1 MGSSLFSPMAID
13 AIGEIFNI
21 SLGSSATA
29 VSNMLARRVDIT
41 TPTVSVVSAK
51 DFTLGDLQP
60 AIGVKI
66 DYVAGLSGSNIM
78 LLKRSDVRAIVDILM
93 GTTTADEDF
102 EINELNM
109 SAICEV
115 MNQMMGAASTAMSD
129 FLSRM
134 VNISTPKAF
143 EIHSL
148 DEFVEKYFPA
158 DGMLVVVRFKLSI
171 EDAVASEF
179 MSALSMDLV
188 RELLQGFGIGG
199 ADVGLPEG
207 EPAPAAETPAAP
219 QPAETPAEPAAA
231 SSDAGGGATLSQ
243 EEIERLIAGGVGGA
257 SDEPAQPAEPAAA
270 SSDAGGGAT
279 LSQEEIER
287 LMAGGIDGASNESAP
302 VSTQPEQPAAAAAA
316 PQQPAQMP
324 PMQMPQQ
331 QPAAPMQQP
340 AAQMQQPMQP
350 QAMAPNMMQPY
361 AGMPYPPYGY
371 PPMYYGMPP
380 QQQQAPQQKP
390 AEPKMIKTTKPDM
403 PTLDAQTTQLNEE
416 QESNLDLLMTVPV
429 DVAVEI
435 GRTRRR
441 VKDILNY
448 TKGSLVV
455 LDRLAGDRADLYVNG
470 KCIAKGDIVVVD
482 DSFGLRI
489 AEIIEPLALEDL

>member
-1 MGSSLFSPMAID
+1 MGSNVFSPMAID

-93 GTTTADEDF
+93 GSTTKDEDF

-134 VNISTPKAF
+134 VNISTPQAF
-143 EIHSL
+143 EISSL
-148 DEFVEKYFPA
+148 DEFVEKYFPSN
-158 DGMLVVVRFKLSI
+158 GMLVVVRFKFSI
-171 EDAVASEF
+171 EDAVESEF

-188 RELLQGFGIGG
+188 RELLKGFGIEGE
-199 ADVGLPEG
+199 DVGMGAEPE
-207 EPAPAAETPAAP
+207 P
-219 QPAETPAEPAAA
+219 EPAAQPAAAAEPELSSGSGA
-231 SSDAGGGATLSQ
+231 SLSQ
-243 EEIERLIAGGVGGA
+243 EEIEKLMAQNFAEEQVAQQNA
-257 SDEPAQPAEPAAA
+257 SPQPAVSAEQPAQPQVAA
-270 SSDAGGGAT
+270 T
-279 LSQEEIER
+279 
-287 LMAGGIDGASNESAP
+287 P
-302 VSTQPEQPAAAAAA
+302 A
-316 PQQPAQMP
+316 PQQPVAAVPAQQTP
-324 PMQMPQQ
+324 VQ
-331 QPAAPMQQP
+331 QPVAQAQQGV
-340 AAQMQQPMQP
+340 P
-350 QAMAPNMMQPY
+350 QAMPQMSPEMQQQY
-361 AGMPYPPYGY
+361 AAMPYPPYGMQMPY
-371 PPMYYGMPP
+371 PPMYYMPP
-380 QQQQAPQQKP
+380 QQQAAP
-390 AEPKMIKTTKPDM
+390 EPKTIKTTKPAM
-403 PTLDAQTTQLNEE
+403 PKFEEHATSLNEE
-416 QESNLDLLMTVPV
+416 QESNLDLLMSVPV

-482 DSFGLRI
+482 DNFGLRI

>member
-1 MGSSLFSPMAID
+1 MGSNVFSPMAID

-60 AIGVKI
+60 AIGVKS

-93 GTTTADEDF
+93 GSTTKDEDF

-129 FLSRM
+129 FLNRM
-134 VNISTPKAF
+134 VNISTPQAF
-143 EIHSL
+143 EIGSL
-148 DEFVEKYFPA
+148 DEFVEKYFPSN
-158 DGMLVVVRFKLSI
+158 GMLVVVRFKFSV
-171 EDAVASEF
+171 EDAVESEF

-188 RELLQGFGIGG
+188 RELLKGFGIEGE
-199 ADVGLPEG
+199 DVGMGAEP
-207 EPAPAAETPAAP
+207 EPAPAPAA
-219 QPAETPAEPAAA
+219 QPAAA
-231 SSDAGGGATLSQ
+231 AEPELSSGSGASLSQ
-243 EEIERLIAGGVGGA
+243 EEIEKLMAQNFAEEQAAQQNA
-257 SDEPAQPAEPAAA
+257 SPQPAVSAEQPAQPQVAA
-270 SSDAGGGAT
+270 T
-279 LSQEEIER
+279 
-287 LMAGGIDGASNESAP
+287 P
-302 VSTQPEQPAAAAAA
+302 A
-316 PQQPAQMP
+316 PQQPVAAAPAQQTP
-324 PMQMPQQ
+324 VQ
-331 QPAAPMQQP
+331 QPVAQAQQGV
-340 AAQMQQPMQP
+340 P
-350 QAMAPNMMQPY
+350 QAMPQMSPEMQQQY
-361 AGMPYPPYGY
+361 AAMPYPPYGMQMPY
-371 PPMYYGMPP
+371 PPMYYMPP
-380 QQQQAPQQKP
+380 QQQAAP
-390 AEPKMIKTTKPDM
+390 EPKTIKTTKPAM
-403 PTLDAQTTQLNEE
+403 PKFEEHATSLNEE
-416 QESNLDLLMTVPV
+416 QESNLDLLMSVPV

-482 DSFGLRI
+482 DNFGLRI

>member
-1 MGSSLFSPMAID
+1 MGSNVFSPMAID

-93 GTTTADEDF
+93 GSTTKDEDF

-129 FLSRM
+129 FLNRM
-134 VNISTPKAF
+134 VNISTPQAF
-143 EIHSL
+143 EIGSL
-148 DEFVEKYFPA
+148 EEFVEKYFPS
-158 DGMLVVVRFKLSI
+158 DGMLVVVRFKFSV
-171 EDAVASEF
+171 EDAVESEF
-179 MSALSMDLV
+179 MSALNMDLV
-188 RELLQGFGIGG
+188 RELLKGFGIEGE
-199 ADVGLPEG
+199 DVGMGAEPEP
-207 EPAPAAETPAAP
+207 EPAPAA
-219 QPAETPAEPAAA
+219 QPAAA
-231 SSDAGGGATLSQ
+231 AEPELSSGSGASLSQ
-243 EEIERLIAGGVGGA
+243 EEIEKLMAQNFAEEQVAQQNA
-257 SDEPAQPAEPAAA
+257 SPQPAVSAEQPAQPQVAA
-270 SSDAGGGAT
+270 T
-279 LSQEEIER
+279 
-287 LMAGGIDGASNESAP
+287 P
-302 VSTQPEQPAAAAAA
+302 A
-316 PQQPAQMP
+316 PQQPVAAVPAQQTP
-324 PMQMPQQ
+324 VQ
-331 QPAAPMQQP
+331 QPVAQAQQGV
-340 AAQMQQPMQP
+340 P
-350 QAMAPNMMQPY
+350 QAMPQMSPEMQQQY
-361 AGMPYPPYGY
+361 AAMPYPPYGMQMPY
-371 PPMYYGMPP
+371 PPMYYMPP
-380 QQQQAPQQKP
+380 QQQAAP
-390 AEPKMIKTTKPDM
+390 EPKTIKTTKPAM
-403 PTLDAQTTQLNEE
+403 PKFEEHATSLNEE
-416 QESNLDLLMTVPV
+416 QESNLDLLMSVPV

-482 DSFGLRI
+482 DNFGLRI

>member
-1 MGSSLFSPMAID
+1 MGSNVFSPMAID

-41 TPTVSVVSAK
+41 TPTVSVVSAQ

-93 GTTTADEDF
+93 GSTTKDEDF

-134 VNISTPKAF
+134 VNISTPQAF
-143 EIHSL
+143 EIGSL
-148 DEFVEKYFPA
+148 QEFVEKYFPSN
-158 DGMLVVVRFKLSI
+158 GMLVVVRFKFSI
-171 EDAVASEF
+171 EDAVESEF

-188 RELLQGFGIGG
+188 RELLQGFGIEG
-199 ADVGLPEG
+199 ADVGLDSEPQA
-207 EPAPAAETPAAP
+207 EPAP
-219 QPAETPAEPAAA
+219 PAAA
-231 SSDAGGGATLSQ
+231 AQPEPTPSDSGAPLSQ
-243 EEIERLIAGGVGGA
+243 EEIEKLLAQNLGG
-257 SDEPAQPAEPAAA
+257 DQTQ
-270 SSDAGGGAT
+270 DT
-279 LSQEEIER
+279 
-287 LMAGGIDGASNESAP
+287 AP
-302 VSTQPEQPAAAAAA
+302 QPAAPAEQPVQPQAAAAPTPAPAQTQAA
-316 PQQPAQMP
+316 PQQP
-324 PMQMPQQ
+324 
-331 QPAAPMQQP
+331 PMQQP
-340 AAQMQQPMQP
+340 MAQPQPMQP
-350 QAMAPNMMQPY
+350 MTPEMQQQY
-361 AGMPYPPYGY
+361 AAMPYPPYGMQMPY
-371 PPMYYGMPP
+371 PPMYYMPP
-380 QQQQAPQQKP
+380 QQPQAAPEPKTIKTSKP
-390 AEPKMIKTTKPDM
+390 AMPKFEEHATS
-403 PTLDAQTTQLNEE
+403 LNEE
-416 QESNLDLLMTVPV
+416 QEGNLDLLMSVPV
-429 DVAVEI
+429 DVSVEI

>member
-1 MGSSLFSPMAID
+1 MGSNVFSPMAID

-93 GTTTADEDF
+93 GSTTKDEDF

-129 FLSRM
+129 FLNRM
-134 VNISTPKAF
+134 VNISTPQAF
-143 EIHSL
+143 EIGSL
-148 DEFVEKYFPA
+148 EEFVEKYFPSN
-158 DGMLVVVRFKLSI
+158 GMLVVVRFKFSV
-171 EDAVASEF
+171 EDAVESEF

-188 RELLQGFGIGG
+188 RELLKGFGIEGE
-199 ADVGLPEG
+199 DVGMGAEPE
-207 EPAPAAETPAAP
+207 P
-219 QPAETPAEPAAA
+219 EPAAQPAVAAEPELSSGSGA
-231 SSDAGGGATLSQ
+231 SLSQ
-243 EEIERLIAGGVGGA
+243 EEIEKLMAQNFAEEQVAQQNA
-257 SDEPAQPAEPAAA
+257 SPQPAVSAEQPAQPQVAA
-270 SSDAGGGAT
+270 T
-279 LSQEEIER
+279 
-287 LMAGGIDGASNESAP
+287 P
-302 VSTQPEQPAAAAAA
+302 A
-316 PQQPAQMP
+316 PQQPVAAAPAQQTP
-324 PMQMPQQ
+324 VQ
-331 QPAAPMQQP
+331 QPVAQAQQGV
-340 AAQMQQPMQP
+340 P
-350 QAMAPNMMQPY
+350 QAMPQMSPEMQQQY
-361 AGMPYPPYGY
+361 AAMPYPPYGMQMPY
-371 PPMYYGMPP
+371 PPMYYMPP
-380 QQQQAPQQKP
+380 QQQATP
-390 AEPKMIKTTKPDM
+390 EPKTIKTTKPAM
-403 PTLDAQTTQLNEE
+403 PKFEEHATSLNEE
-416 QESNLDLLMTVPV
+416 QESNLDLLMSVPV

-482 DSFGLRI
+482 DNFGLRI

>member
-1 MGSSLFSPMAID
+1 MGSNVFSPMAID

-93 GTTTADEDF
+93 GSTTKDEDF
-102 EINELNM
+102 EINDLNM

-129 FLSRM
+129 FLNRM
-134 VNISTPKAF
+134 VNISTPQAF
-143 EIHSL
+143 EISSL
-148 DEFVEKYFPA
+148 EEFVEKYFPS
-158 DGMLVVVRFKLSI
+158 DGMLVVVRFKFSV
-171 EDAVASEF
+171 EDAVESEF
-179 MSALSMDLV
+179 MSALNMDLV
-188 RELLQGFGIGG
+188 RELLKGFGIEGE
-199 ADVGLPEG
+199 DVGMGAEP
-207 EPAPAAETPAAP
+207 EPAPAPAA
-219 QPAETPAEPAAA
+219 QPAAA
-231 SSDAGGGATLSQ
+231 AEPELSSGSGASLSQ
-243 EEIERLIAGGVGGA
+243 EEIEKLMAQNFAEEQAAQQNTSPQPAVSA
-257 SDEPAQPAEPAAA
+257 EQPAQPQVAA
-270 SSDAGGGAT
+270 T
-279 LSQEEIER
+279 
-287 LMAGGIDGASNESAP
+287 P
-302 VSTQPEQPAAAAAA
+302 A
-316 PQQPAQMP
+316 PQQPVAAVPAQQTP
-324 PMQMPQQ
+324 VQ
-331 QPAAPMQQP
+331 QPVAQAQQGV
-340 AAQMQQPMQP
+340 P
-350 QAMAPNMMQPY
+350 QAMPQMSPEMQQQY
-361 AGMPYPPYGY
+361 AAMPYPPYGMQMPY
-371 PPMYYGMPP
+371 PPMYYMPP
-380 QQQQAPQQKP
+380 QQQAAP
-390 AEPKMIKTTKPDM
+390 EPKTIKTTKPAM
-403 PTLDAQTTQLNEE
+403 PKFEEHATSLNEE
-416 QESNLDLLMTVPV
+416 QESNLDLLMSVPV

-482 DSFGLRI
+482 DNFGLRI

>member
-1 MGSSLFSPMAID
+1 MGSNVFSPMAID

-29 VSNMLARRVDIT
+29 VSNLLARRVDIT

-93 GTTTADEDF
+93 GSTTKDEDF
-102 EINELNM
+102 EINELSM

-129 FLSRM
+129 FLNRM
-134 VNISTPKAF
+134 VNISTPQAF
-143 EIHSL
+143 EIGSL
-148 DEFVEKYFPA
+148 EEFVEKYFPSN
-158 DGMLVVVRFKLSI
+158 GMLVVVRFKFSV
-171 EDAVASEF
+171 EDAVESEF

-188 RELLQGFGIGG
+188 RELLKGFGIEGE
-199 ADVGLPEG
+199 DVGMGAEP
-207 EPAPAAETPAAP
+207 EPAPAPAA
-219 QPAETPAEPAAA
+219 QPAAA
-231 SSDAGGGATLSQ
+231 AEPELSSGSGASLSQ
-243 EEIERLIAGGVGGA
+243 EEIEKLMAQNFAEEQAAQQNA
-257 SDEPAQPAEPAAA
+257 SPQPAVSAEQPAQPQVAA
-270 SSDAGGGAT
+270 T
-279 LSQEEIER
+279 
-287 LMAGGIDGASNESAP
+287 P
-302 VSTQPEQPAAAAAA
+302 A
-316 PQQPAQMP
+316 PQQPVAAAPAQQTP
-324 PMQMPQQ
+324 VQ
-331 QPAAPMQQP
+331 QPVAQAQQGV
-340 AAQMQQPMQP
+340 P
-350 QAMAPNMMQPY
+350 QAMPQMSPEMQQQY
-361 AGMPYPPYGY
+361 AAMPYPPYGMQMPY
-371 PPMYYGMPP
+371 PPMYYMPP
-380 QQQQAPQQKP
+380 QQQAAP
-390 AEPKMIKTTKPDM
+390 EPKTIKTTKPAM
-403 PTLDAQTTQLNEE
+403 PKFEEHATSLNEE
-416 QESNLDLLMTVPV
+416 QESNLDLLMSVPV

-482 DSFGLRI
+482 DNFGLRI

>member
-1 MGSSLFSPMAID
+1 MGSNVFSPMAID

-93 GTTTADEDF
+93 GSTTKDEDF

-129 FLSRM
+129 FLNRM
-134 VNISTPKAF
+134 VNISTPQAF
-143 EIHSL
+143 EIGSL
-148 DEFVEKYFPA
+148 DEFVEKYFPSN
-158 DGMLVVVRFKLSI
+158 GMLVVVRFKFSV
-171 EDAVASEF
+171 EDAVESEF

-188 RELLQGFGIGG
+188 RELLKGFGIEGE
-199 ADVGLPEG
+199 DVGMGAEP
-207 EPAPAAETPAAP
+207 EPAPAPAA
-219 QPAETPAEPAAA
+219 QPAAA
-231 SSDAGGGATLSQ
+231 AEPELSSGSGASLSQ
-243 EEIERLIAGGVGGA
+243 EEIEKLMAQNFAEEQAAQQNA
-257 SDEPAQPAEPAAA
+257 SPQPAVSAEQPAQPQVAA
-270 SSDAGGGAT
+270 T
-279 LSQEEIER
+279 
-287 LMAGGIDGASNESAP
+287 P
-302 VSTQPEQPAAAAAA
+302 A
-316 PQQPAQMP
+316 PQQPVAAVPAQQTP
-324 PMQMPQQ
+324 VQ
-331 QPAAPMQQP
+331 QPVAQAQQGV
-340 AAQMQQPMQP
+340 P
-350 QAMAPNMMQPY
+350 QAMPQMSPEMQQQY
-361 AGMPYPPYGY
+361 AAMPYPPYGMQMPY
-371 PPMYYGMPP
+371 PPMYYMPP
-380 QQQQAPQQKP
+380 QQQAAPV
-390 AEPKMIKTTKPDM
+390 PKTIKTTKPAM
-403 PTLDAQTTQLNEE
+403 PKFEEHATSLNEE
-416 QESNLDLLMTVPV
+416 QESNLDLLMSVPV

-482 DSFGLRI
+482 DNFGLRI

>member
-1 MGSSLFSPMAID
+1 MGSNVFSPMAID

-93 GTTTADEDF
+93 GSTTKDEDF

-129 FLSRM
+129 FLNRM
-134 VNISTPKAF
+134 VNISTPQAF
-143 EIHSL
+143 EIGSL
-148 DEFVEKYFPA
+148 EEFVEKYFPSN
-158 DGMLVVVRFKLSI
+158 GMLVVVRFKFSV
-171 EDAVASEF
+171 EDAVESEF

-188 RELLQGFGIGG
+188 RELLKGFGIEGE
-199 ADVGLPEG
+199 DVGMGAEP
-207 EPAPAAETPAAP
+207 EPAPAPAA
-219 QPAETPAEPAAA
+219 QPAAA
-231 SSDAGGGATLSQ
+231 AEPELSSGSGASLSQ
-243 EEIERLIAGGVGGA
+243 EEIEKLMAQNFAEEQAAQQNA
-257 SDEPAQPAEPAAA
+257 SPQPAVSAEQPAQPQVAA
-270 SSDAGGGAT
+270 T
-279 LSQEEIER
+279 
-287 LMAGGIDGASNESAP
+287 P
-302 VSTQPEQPAAAAAA
+302 A
-316 PQQPAQMP
+316 PQQPVAAVPAQQTP
-324 PMQMPQQ
+324 V
-331 QPAAPMQQP
+331 
-340 AAQMQQPMQP
+340 QQPMAQAQQGVP
-350 QAMAPNMMQPY
+350 QAMPQMSPEMQQQY
-361 AGMPYPPYGY
+361 AAMPYPPYGMQMPY
-371 PPMYYGMPP
+371 PPMYYMPP
-380 QQQQAPQQKP
+380 QQQAAP
-390 AEPKMIKTTKPDM
+390 EPKTIKTTKPAM
-403 PTLDAQTTQLNEE
+403 PKFEEHATSLNEE
-416 QESNLDLLMTVPV
+416 QESNLDLLMSVPV

-482 DSFGLRI
+482 DNFGLRI

>member
-1 MGSSLFSPMAID
+1 MGSNVFSPMAID

-66 DYVAGLSGSNIM
+66 DYVAGLSGSDIM

-93 GTTTADEDF
+93 GSTTKDEDF

-129 FLSRM
+129 FLNRM
-134 VNISTPKAF
+134 VNISTPQAF
-143 EIHSL
+143 EIGSL
-148 DEFVEKYFPA
+148 EEFVEKYFPSN
-158 DGMLVVVRFKLSI
+158 GMLVVVRFKFSV
-171 EDAVASEF
+171 EDAVESEF

-188 RELLQGFGIGG
+188 RELLKGFGIEGE
-199 ADVGLPEG
+199 DVGMGAEPE
-207 EPAPAAETPAAP
+207 P
-219 QPAETPAEPAAA
+219 EPAAQPAAAAEPELSSGSGA
-231 SSDAGGGATLSQ
+231 SLSQ
-243 EEIERLIAGGVGGA
+243 EEIEKLMAQNFAEEQAAQQNA
-257 SDEPAQPAEPAAA
+257 SPQPAVSAEQPAQP
-270 SSDAGGGAT
+270 
-279 LSQEEIER
+279 QV
-287 LMAGGIDGASNESAP
+287 AP
-302 VSTQPEQPAAAAAA
+302 TPA
-316 PQQPAQMP
+316 PQQPVAAAPAQQTP
-324 PMQMPQQ
+324 VQ
-331 QPAAPMQQP
+331 QPVAQAQQGV
-340 AAQMQQPMQP
+340 P
-350 QAMAPNMMQPY
+350 QAMPQMSPEMQQQY
-361 AGMPYPPYGY
+361 AAMPYPPYGMQMPY
-371 PPMYYGMPP
+371 PPMYYMPP
-380 QQQQAPQQKP
+380 QQQAAP
-390 AEPKMIKTTKPDM
+390 EPKTIKTTKPAM
-403 PTLDAQTTQLNEE
+403 PKFEEHATSLNEE
-416 QESNLDLLMTVPV
+416 QESNLDLLMSVPV

-482 DSFGLRI
+482 DNFGLRI

>member
-1 MGSSLFSPMAID
+1 MGSNVFSPMAID

-93 GTTTADEDF
+93 GSTTKDEDF

-129 FLSRM
+129 FLNRM
-134 VNISTPKAF
+134 VNISTPQAF
-143 EIHSL
+143 EIGSL
-148 DEFVEKYFPA
+148 DEFVEKYFPSN
-158 DGMLVVVRFKLSI
+158 GMLVVVRFKFSV
-171 EDAVASEF
+171 EDAVESEF

-188 RELLQGFGIGG
+188 RELLKGFGIEGE
-199 ADVGLPEG
+199 DVGMGAEP
-207 EPAPAAETPAAP
+207 EPAPAPAA
-219 QPAETPAEPAAA
+219 QPAAA
-231 SSDAGGGATLSQ
+231 AEPELSSGSGASLSQ
-243 EEIERLIAGGVGGA
+243 EEIEKLMAQNFAEEQAAQQNA
-257 SDEPAQPAEPAAA
+257 SPQPAVSAEQPAQPQVAA
-270 SSDAGGGAT
+270 T
-279 LSQEEIER
+279 
-287 LMAGGIDGASNESAP
+287 P
-302 VSTQPEQPAAAAAA
+302 A
-316 PQQPAQMP
+316 PQQPVAAAPAQQTP
-324 PMQMPQQ
+324 VQ
-331 QPAAPMQQP
+331 QPVAQAQQGV
-340 AAQMQQPMQP
+340 P
-350 QAMAPNMMQPY
+350 QAMPQMSPEMQQQY
-361 AGMPYPPYGY
+361 AAMPYPPYGMQMPY
-371 PPMYYGMPP
+371 PPMYYMPP
-380 QQQQAPQQKP
+380 QQQAAP
-390 AEPKMIKTTKPDM
+390 EPKTIKTTKPAM
-403 PTLDAQTTQLNEE
+403 PKFEEHATSLNEE
-416 QESNLDLLMTVPV
+416 QESNLDLLMSVPV

-455 LDRLAGDRADLYVNG
+455 LDRLSGSVRQW
-470 KCIAKGDIVVVD
+470 
-482 DSFGLRI
+482 
-489 AEIIEPLALEDL
+489 

>member
-1 MGSSLFSPMAID
+1 MGSSVFSPMAID

-41 TPTVSVVSAK
+41 TPTVSVVSAQ

-93 GTTTADEDF
+93 GTTTKDEDF
-102 EINELNM
+102 QINELNM

-129 FLSRM
+129 FLNRM
-134 VNISTPKAF
+134 VNISTPQAF
-143 EIHSL
+143 EIGSL
-148 DEFVEKYFPA
+148 HEFVDKYFPSN
-158 DGMLVVVRFKLSI
+158 GMLVVVRFKFSI
-171 EDAVASEF
+171 EDAVESEF

-188 RELLQGFGIGG
+188 RELLKGFGIEGE
-199 ADVGLPEG
+199 DVGMEIGQEPEVV
-207 EPAPAAETPAAP
+207 PATQPAVAAEPEESNENSGAP
-219 QPAETPAEPAAA
+219 
-231 SSDAGGGATLSQ
+231 LSQ
-243 EEIERLIAGGVGGA
+243 EEIEKLLAQNMGGDQAAESTPEPQPAAPAVV
-257 SDEPAQPAEPAAA
+257 EQPAQP
-270 SSDAGGGAT
+270 
-279 LSQEEIER
+279 Q
-287 LMAGGIDGASNESAP
+287 
-302 VSTQPEQPAAAAAA
+302 AA
-316 PQQPAQMP
+316 PQQTPSA
-324 PMQMPQQ
+324 MPQQ
-331 QPAAPMQQP
+331 PVAQAQPQQATVPQPMQQMSP
-340 AAQMQQPMQP
+340 EMQQQYA
-350 QAMAPNMMQPY
+350 AM
-361 AGMPYPPYGY
+361 GYPPYGMQMPY
-371 PPMYYGMPP
+371 PPMYYMPP
-380 QQQQAPQQKP
+380 QQQQAAPEPKTIKTSKP
-390 AEPKMIKTTKPDM
+390 AMPKFEERATS
-403 PTLDAQTTQLNEE
+403 LNEE
-416 QESNLDLLMTVPV
+416 QEGNLDLLMSVPV
-429 DVAVEI
+429 DVSVEI

>member
-1 MGSSLFSPMAID
+1 MGSNVFSPMAID

-29 VSNMLARRVDIT
+29 VSNLLARRVDIT

-93 GTTTADEDF
+93 GSTTKDEDF
-102 EINELNM
+102 EINELSM

-129 FLSRM
+129 FLNRM
-134 VNISTPKAF
+134 VNISTPQAF
-143 EIHSL
+143 EIGSL
-148 DEFVEKYFPA
+148 EEFVEKYFPS
-158 DGMLVVVRFKLSI
+158 DGMLVVVRFKFSV
-171 EDAVASEF
+171 EDAVESEF

-188 RELLQGFGIGG
+188 RELLKGFGIEGE
-199 ADVGLPEG
+199 DVGMGAEPE
-207 EPAPAAETPAAP
+207 P
-219 QPAETPAEPAAA
+219 EPAAA
-231 SSDAGGGATLSQ
+231 AEPELSSGSGASLSQ
-243 EEIERLIAGGVGGA
+243 EEIEKLMAQNFAEEQVAQQNA
-257 SDEPAQPAEPAAA
+257 SPQPAVSAEQPAQPQVAA
-270 SSDAGGGAT
+270 T
-279 LSQEEIER
+279 
-287 LMAGGIDGASNESAP
+287 P
-302 VSTQPEQPAAAAAA
+302 A
-316 PQQPAQMP
+316 PQQPVAAVPAQQTP
-324 PMQMPQQ
+324 VQ
-331 QPAAPMQQP
+331 QPVAQAQQGV
-340 AAQMQQPMQP
+340 P
-350 QAMAPNMMQPY
+350 QAMPQMSPEMQQQY
-361 AGMPYPPYGY
+361 AAMPYPPYGMQMPY
-371 PPMYYGMPP
+371 PPMYYMPP
-380 QQQQAPQQKP
+380 QQQTAP
-390 AEPKMIKTTKPDM
+390 EPKTIKTTKPAM
-403 PTLDAQTTQLNEE
+403 PKFEEHATSLNEE
-416 QESNLDLLMTVPV
+416 QESNLDLLMSVPV

-482 DSFGLRI
+482 DNFGLRI

>member
-1 MGSSLFSPMAID
+1 MGSSVFSPMAID

-41 TPTVSVVSAK
+41 TPTVSVVSAQ

-93 GTTTADEDF
+93 GTTTKDEDF
-102 EINELNM
+102 QINELNM

-129 FLSRM
+129 FLNRM
-134 VNISTPKAF
+134 VNISTPQAF
-143 EIHSL
+143 EIGSL
-148 DEFVEKYFPA
+148 HEFVDKYFPSN
-158 DGMLVVVRFKLSI
+158 GMLVVVRFKFSI
-171 EDAVASEF
+171 EDAVESEF

-188 RELLQGFGIGG
+188 RELLKGFGIEGE
-199 ADVGLPEG
+199 DVGMEIGQEPEVV
-207 EPAPAAETPAAP
+207 PATQPAVAAEPEESNENSGAP
-219 QPAETPAEPAAA
+219 
-231 SSDAGGGATLSQ
+231 LSQ
-243 EEIERLIAGGVGGA
+243 EEIEKLLAQNMGGDQAAESTPEPQPAAPAVV
-257 SDEPAQPAEPAAA
+257 EQPAQP
-270 SSDAGGGAT
+270 
-279 LSQEEIER
+279 Q
-287 LMAGGIDGASNESAP
+287 
-302 VSTQPEQPAAAAAA
+302 AA
-316 PQQPAQMP
+316 PQQTPSA
-324 PMQMPQQ
+324 MPQQ
-331 QPAAPMQQP
+331 PVAQAQPQQAAVPQPMQQMSP
-340 AAQMQQPMQP
+340 EMQQQYA
-350 QAMAPNMMQPY
+350 AM
-361 AGMPYPPYGY
+361 GYPPYGMQMPY
-371 PPMYYGMPP
+371 PPMYYMPP
-380 QQQQAPQQKP
+380 QQHQAAPEPKTIKTSKP
-390 AEPKMIKTTKPDM
+390 AMPKFEERATS
-403 PTLDAQTTQLNEE
+403 LNEE
-416 QESNLDLLMTVPV
+416 QEGNLDLLMSVPV
-429 DVAVEI
+429 DVSVEI

>member
-1 MGSSLFSPMAID
+1 MGSNVFSPMAID

-41 TPTVSVVSAK
+41 TPRVSVVSAQ

-93 GTTTADEDF
+93 GSTTKDEDF
-102 EINELNM
+102 QINELNM

-129 FLSRM
+129 FLNRM
-134 VNISTPKAF
+134 VNISTPQAF
-143 EIHSL
+143 EIGSL
-148 DEFVEKYFPA
+148 HEFVDKYFPSN
-158 DGMLVVVRFKLSI
+158 GMLVVVRFKFSI
-171 EDAVASEF
+171 EDAVESEF

-188 RELLQGFGIGG
+188 RELLKGFGIEGEDVGMG
-199 ADVGLPEG
+199 ADLES
-207 EPAPAAETPAAP
+207 EPAPAV
-219 QPAETPAEPAAA
+219 QPAVAAEPEEPRD
-231 SSDAGGGATLSQ
+231 SGAPLSQ
-243 EEIERLIAGGVGGA
+243 EEIEKLLAQNMGGDQAAEPEPQPAAPAVV
-257 SDEPAQPAEPAAA
+257 EQPAQPQVAAA
-270 SSDAGGGAT
+270 PA
-279 LSQEEIER
+279 
-287 LMAGGIDGASNESAP
+287 
-302 VSTQPEQPAAAAAA
+302 QPQAA
-316 PQQPAQMP
+316 PQQTPPA
-324 PMQMPQQ
+324 MPQQ
-331 QPAAPMQQP
+331 QPVAQTQPQQAAVPQPMQQMP
-340 AAQMQQPMQP
+340 PEMQQQYA
-350 QAMAPNMMQPY
+350 AM
-361 AGMPYPPYGY
+361 GYPPYGMQMPY
-371 PPMYYGMPP
+371 PPMYYMPP
-380 QQQQAPQQKP
+380 QQQAAPEPKTIKTSKP
-390 AEPKMIKTTKPDM
+390 AMPKFEERATS
-403 PTLDAQTTQLNEE
+403 LNEE
-416 QESNLDLLMTVPV
+416 QEGNLDLLMSVPV
-429 DVAVEI
+429 DVSVEI

>member
-1 MGSSLFSPMAID
+1 MGSNVFSPMAID

-93 GTTTADEDF
+93 GSTTKDEDF

-129 FLSRM
+129 FLNRM
-134 VNISTPKAF
+134 VNISTPQAF
-143 EIHSL
+143 EISSL
-148 DEFVEKYFPA
+148 DEFVEKYFPSN
-158 DGMLVVVRFKLSI
+158 GMLVVIRFKFSI
-171 EDAVASEF
+171 EDAVESEF

-188 RELLQGFGIGG
+188 RELLKGFGIEGE
-199 ADVGLPEG
+199 DVGMGAEPE
-207 EPAPAAETPAAP
+207 P
-219 QPAETPAEPAAA
+219 EPAAQPAAAAEPELSSGSGA
-231 SSDAGGGATLSQ
+231 SLSQ
-243 EEIERLIAGGVGGA
+243 EEIEKLMAQNFAEEQSAQQNA
-257 SDEPAQPAEPAAA
+257 SPQPAVSAEQPAQPQVAA
-270 SSDAGGGAT
+270 T
-279 LSQEEIER
+279 
-287 LMAGGIDGASNESAP
+287 P
-302 VSTQPEQPAAAAAA
+302 A
-316 PQQPAQMP
+316 PQQPVAAAPAQQTP
-324 PMQMPQQ
+324 VQ
-331 QPAAPMQQP
+331 QPVAQAQQGV
-340 AAQMQQPMQP
+340 P
-350 QAMAPNMMQPY
+350 QAMPQMSPEMQQQY
-361 AGMPYPPYGY
+361 AAMPYPPYGMQMPY
-371 PPMYYGMPP
+371 PPMYYMPP
-380 QQQQAPQQKP
+380 QQQAAP
-390 AEPKMIKTTKPDM
+390 EPKTIKTTKPAM
-403 PTLDAQTTQLNEE
+403 PKFEEHATSLNEE
-416 QESNLDLLMTVPV
+416 QESNLDLLMSVPV

-455 LDRLAGDRADLYVNG
+455 LDRLARDL
-470 KCIAKGDIVVVD
+470 
-482 DSFGLRI
+482 R
-489 AEIIEPLALEDL
+489 P

>member
-1 MGSSLFSPMAID
+1 MGSNVFSPMAID

-93 GTTTADEDF
+93 GSTTKDEDF

-129 FLSRM
+129 FLNRM
-134 VNISTPKAF
+134 VNISTPQAF
-143 EIHSL
+143 EIGSL
-148 DEFVEKYFPA
+148 EEFVEKYFPSN
-158 DGMLVVVRFKLSI
+158 GMLVVVRFKFSV
-171 EDAVASEF
+171 EDAVESEF

-188 RELLQGFGIGG
+188 RELLKGFGIEGE
-199 ADVGLPEG
+199 DVGMGAEP
-207 EPAPAAETPAAP
+207 EPAPAPAA
-219 QPAETPAEPAAA
+219 QPAAA
-231 SSDAGGGATLSQ
+231 AEPELSSGSGASLSQ
-243 EEIERLIAGGVGGA
+243 EEIEKLMAQNFAEEQAAQQNAPPQPAVSA
-257 SDEPAQPAEPAAA
+257 EQPAQPQVAA
-270 SSDAGGGAT
+270 T
-279 LSQEEIER
+279 
-287 LMAGGIDGASNESAP
+287 P
-302 VSTQPEQPAAAAAA
+302 A
-316 PQQPAQMP
+316 PQQPVAAAPAQQTP
-324 PMQMPQQ
+324 VQ
-331 QPAAPMQQP
+331 QPVAQAQQGV
-340 AAQMQQPMQP
+340 P
-350 QAMAPNMMQPY
+350 QAMPQMSPEMQQQY
-361 AGMPYPPYGY
+361 AAMPYPPYGMQMPY
-371 PPMYYGMPP
+371 PPMYYMPP
-380 QQQQAPQQKP
+380 QQQAAP
-390 AEPKMIKTTKPDM
+390 EPKTIKTTKPAM
-403 PTLDAQTTQLNEE
+403 PKFEEHATSLNEE
-416 QESNLDLLMTVPV
+416 QESNLDLLMSVPV

-482 DSFGLRI
+482 DNFGLRI

>member
-1 MGSSLFSPMAID
+1 MGSNVFSPMAID

-93 GTTTADEDF
+93 GSTTKDEDF

-129 FLSRM
+129 FLNRM
-134 VNISTPKAF
+134 VNISTPQAF
-143 EIHSL
+143 EIGSL
-148 DEFVEKYFPA
+148 EEFVEKYFPSN
-158 DGMLVVVRFKLSI
+158 GMLVVVRFKFSI
-171 EDAVASEF
+171 EDAVESEF

-188 RELLQGFGIGG
+188 RELLKGFGIEGE
-199 ADVGLPEG
+199 DVGMGAEP
-207 EPAPAAETPAAP
+207 EPAPAPAA
-219 QPAETPAEPAAA
+219 QPAAA
-231 SSDAGGGATLSQ
+231 AEPELSSGSGASLSQ
-243 EEIERLIAGGVGGA
+243 EEIEKLMAQNFAEEQVAQQNA
-257 SDEPAQPAEPAAA
+257 SPQPAVSAEQPAQPQVAA
-270 SSDAGGGAT
+270 T
-279 LSQEEIER
+279 
-287 LMAGGIDGASNESAP
+287 P
-302 VSTQPEQPAAAAAA
+302 A
-316 PQQPAQMP
+316 PQQPVAAVPAQQTP
-324 PMQMPQQ
+324 VQ
-331 QPAAPMQQP
+331 QPVAQAQQGV
-340 AAQMQQPMQP
+340 P
-350 QAMAPNMMQPY
+350 QAMPQMSPEMQQQY
-361 AGMPYPPYGY
+361 AAMPYPPYGMQMPY
-371 PPMYYGMPP
+371 PPMYYMPP
-380 QQQQAPQQKP
+380 QQQAAP
-390 AEPKMIKTTKPDM
+390 EPKTIKTTKPAM
-403 PTLDAQTTQLNEE
+403 PKFEEHATSLNEE
-416 QESNLDLLMTVPV
+416 QESNLDLLMSVPV

-482 DSFGLRI
+482 DNFGLRI

>member
-1 MGSSLFSPMAID
+1 MGSNVFSPMAID

-93 GTTTADEDF
+93 GSTTKDEDF

-129 FLSRM
+129 FLNRM
-134 VNISTPKAF
+134 VNISTPQAF
-143 EIHSL
+143 EIGSL
-148 DEFVEKYFPA
+148 EEFVEKYFPSN
-158 DGMLVVVRFKLSI
+158 GMLVVVRFKFSV
-171 EDAVASEF
+171 EDAVESEF
-179 MSALSMDLV
+179 MSALNMDLV
-188 RELLQGFGIGG
+188 RELLKGFGIEGE
-199 ADVGLPEG
+199 DVGMGAEPE
-207 EPAPAAETPAAP
+207 P
-219 QPAETPAEPAAA
+219 EPAAQPAAAAEPELSSGSGA
-231 SSDAGGGATLSQ
+231 SLSQ
-243 EEIERLIAGGVGGA
+243 EEIEKLMAQNFAEEQAAQQNA
-257 SDEPAQPAEPAAA
+257 SPQPAVSAEQPAQPQVAA
-270 SSDAGGGAT
+270 T
-279 LSQEEIER
+279 
-287 LMAGGIDGASNESAP
+287 P
-302 VSTQPEQPAAAAAA
+302 A
-316 PQQPAQMP
+316 PQQPVAAAPAQQTP
-324 PMQMPQQ
+324 VQ
-331 QPAAPMQQP
+331 QPVAQAQQGV
-340 AAQMQQPMQP
+340 P
-350 QAMAPNMMQPY
+350 QAMPQMSPEMQQQY
-361 AGMPYPPYGY
+361 AAMPYPPYGMQMPY
-371 PPMYYGMPP
+371 PPMYYMPP
-380 QQQQAPQQKP
+380 QQQAAP
-390 AEPKMIKTTKPDM
+390 EPKTIKTTKPAM
-403 PTLDAQTTQLNEE
+403 PKFEEHATSLNGE
-416 QESNLDLLMTVPV
+416 QESNLDLLMSVPV

-482 DSFGLRI
+482 DNFGLRI

>member
-1 MGSSLFSPMAID
+1 MGSNVFSPMAID

-93 GTTTADEDF
+93 GSTTKDEDF

-129 FLSRM
+129 FLNRM
-134 VNISTPKAF
+134 VNISTPQAF
-143 EIHSL
+143 EIGSL
-148 DEFVEKYFPA
+148 EEFVEKYFPSN
-158 DGMLVVVRFKLSI
+158 GMLVVVRFKFSV
-171 EDAVASEF
+171 EDAVESEF

-188 RELLQGFGIGG
+188 RELLKGFGIEGE
-199 ADVGLPEG
+199 DVGMGAEP
-207 EPAPAAETPAAP
+207 EPAPAPAT
-219 QPAETPAEPAAA
+219 QPAAA
-231 SSDAGGGATLSQ
+231 AEPELSSGSGASLSQ
-243 EEIERLIAGGVGGA
+243 EEIEKLMAQNFAEEQAAQQNA
-257 SDEPAQPAEPAAA
+257 SPQPAVSAEQPAQPQVAA
-270 SSDAGGGAT
+270 T
-279 LSQEEIER
+279 
-287 LMAGGIDGASNESAP
+287 P
-302 VSTQPEQPAAAAAA
+302 A
-316 PQQPAQMP
+316 PQQPVAAVPAQQTP
-324 PMQMPQQ
+324 VQ
-331 QPAAPMQQP
+331 QPVAQAQQGV
-340 AAQMQQPMQP
+340 P
-350 QAMAPNMMQPY
+350 QAMPQMSPEMQQQY
-361 AGMPYPPYGY
+361 AAMPYPPYGMQMPY
-371 PPMYYGMPP
+371 PPMYYMPP
-380 QQQQAPQQKP
+380 QQQAAP
-390 AEPKMIKTTKPDM
+390 EPKTIKTTKPAM
-403 PTLDAQTTQLNEE
+403 PKFEEHATSLNEE
-416 QESNLDLLMTVPV
+416 QESNLDLLMSVPV

-482 DSFGLRI
+482 DNFGLRI

>member
-1 MGSSLFSPMAID
+1 MGSSVFSPMAID

-41 TPTVSVVSAK
+41 TPTVSVVSAQ

-93 GTTTADEDF
+93 GTTTKDEDF
-102 EINELNM
+102 QINELNM

-129 FLSRM
+129 FLNRM
-134 VNISTPKAF
+134 VNISTPQAF
-143 EIHSL
+143 EIGSL
-148 DEFVEKYFPA
+148 HEFVDKYFPSN
-158 DGMLVVVRFKLSI
+158 GMLVVVRFKFSI
-171 EDAVASEF
+171 EDAVESEF

-188 RELLQGFGIGG
+188 RELLKGFGIEGE
-199 ADVGLPEG
+199 DVGMEIGQEPEVV
-207 EPAPAAETPAAP
+207 PATQPAVAAEPEESNENSGAP
-219 QPAETPAEPAAA
+219 
-231 SSDAGGGATLSQ
+231 LSQ
-243 EEIERLIAGGVGGA
+243 EEIEKLLAQNMGGDQAAESTPEPQPAAPAVV
-257 SDEPAQPAEPAAA
+257 EQPAQP
-270 SSDAGGGAT
+270 
-279 LSQEEIER
+279 Q
-287 LMAGGIDGASNESAP
+287 
-302 VSTQPEQPAAAAAA
+302 AA
-316 PQQPAQMP
+316 PQQTPSA
-324 PMQMPQQ
+324 MPQQ
-331 QPAAPMQQP
+331 PVAQAQPQQAAVPQPMQQMSP
-340 AAQMQQPMQP
+340 EMQQQYA
-350 QAMAPNMMQPY
+350 AM
-361 AGMPYPPYGY
+361 GYPPYGMQMPY
-371 PPMYYGMPP
+371 PPMYYMPP
-380 QQQQAPQQKP
+380 QQQQAAPEPKTIKTSKP
-390 AEPKMIKTTKPDM
+390 AMSKFEERATS
-403 PTLDAQTTQLNEE
+403 LNEE
-416 QESNLDLLMTVPV
+416 QECNLDLLMSVPV
-429 DVAVEI
+429 DVSVEI

>member
-41 TPTVSVVSAK
+41 TPTVNVVSAK
-51 DFTLGDLQP
+51 EFTLGDLQP

-93 GTTTADEDF
+93 GTTTKDEDF

-134 VNISTPKAF
+134 VNISTPQAF
-143 EIHSL
+143 EIGSL
-148 DEFVEKYFPA
+148 DEFVEQYFPA
-158 DGMLVVVRFKLSI
+158 DGLLVVVRFKLNI
-171 EDAVASEF
+171 EDAVESEF
-179 MSALSMDLV
+179 MSTLSTDLV
-188 RELLQGFGIGG
+188 RELLKGFGISG
-199 ADVGLPEG
+199 ADVGLPADAS
-207 EPAPAAETPAAP
+207 APAAVAADAPAAQPEAAAPAEERDSGAVLSQAEIEKLLQNAGAPEQLAAQPEAAIHLQPEAAAQPQPAQQAAAEPQMQHAAAQPAQAPGGTQPGPAAP
-219 QPAETPAEPAAA
+219 
-231 SSDAGGGATLSQ
+231 
-243 EEIERLIAGGVGGA
+243 
-257 SDEPAQPAEPAAA
+257 
-270 SSDAGGGAT
+270 
-279 LSQEEIER
+279 
-287 LMAGGIDGASNESAP
+287 GI
-302 VSTQPEQPAAAAAA
+302 Q
-316 PQQPAQMP
+316 
-324 PMQMPQQ
+324 
-331 QPAAPMQQP
+331 
-340 AAQMQQPMQP
+340 
-350 QAMAPNMMQPY
+350 
-361 AGMPYPPYGY
+361 GMPYPPYGY
-371 PPMYYGMPP
+371 PPMYYMPP
-380 QQQQAPQQKP
+380 QQMQQSPQ
-390 AEPKMIKTTKPDM
+390 EPKVIQTSNPHM
-403 PTLDAQTTQLNEE
+403 PKLEENALALSQE
-416 QESNLDLLMTVPV
+416 QEGNLELLMSVPMNV
-429 DVAVEI
+429 SVEI

-470 KCIAKGDIVVVD
+470 KCIARGDIVVVD
-482 DSFGLRI
+482 DNFGLRI
-489 AEIIEPLALEDL
+489 AEIVEPLDLENL

>member
-1 MGSSLFSPMAID
+1 MGSNVFSPMAID

-93 GTTTADEDF
+93 GSTTKDEDF

-129 FLSRM
+129 FLNRM
-134 VNISTPKAF
+134 VNISTPQAI
-143 EIHSL
+143 EISSL
-148 DEFVEKYFPA
+148 DEFVEKYFPSN
-158 DGMLVVVRFKLSI
+158 GMLVVIRFKFSI
-171 EDAVASEF
+171 EDAVESEF

-188 RELLQGFGIGG
+188 RELLKGFGIEGE
-199 ADVGLPEG
+199 DVGLGAEPE
-207 EPAPAAETPAAP
+207 P
-219 QPAETPAEPAAA
+219 EPAAQPAAAAEPELSSGSGA
-231 SSDAGGGATLSQ
+231 SLSQ
-243 EEIERLIAGGVGGA
+243 EEIEKLMAQNFAEEQVAQQNA
-257 SDEPAQPAEPAAA
+257 SPQPAVSAEQPAQPQVAETP
-270 SSDAGGGAT
+270 
-279 LSQEEIER
+279 
-287 LMAGGIDGASNESAP
+287 
-302 VSTQPEQPAAAAAA
+302 A
-316 PQQPAQMP
+316 PQQPVAAAPAQQTP
-324 PMQMPQQ
+324 VQ
-331 QPAAPMQQP
+331 QPVAQAQQGV
-340 AAQMQQPMQP
+340 P
-350 QAMAPNMMQPY
+350 QAMPQMSPEMQQQY
-361 AGMPYPPYGY
+361 AAMPYPPYGMQMPY
-371 PPMYYGMPP
+371 PPMYYMPP
-380 QQQQAPQQKP
+380 QQQAAP
-390 AEPKMIKTTKPDM
+390 EPKTIKTTKPAM
-403 PTLDAQTTQLNEE
+403 PKFEEHATSLNEE
-416 QESNLDLLMTVPV
+416 QESNLDLLMSVPV

-482 DSFGLRI
+482 DNFGLRI

>member
-1 MGSSLFSPMAID
+1 MGSNVFSPMAID

-93 GTTTADEDF
+93 GSTTKDEDF

-129 FLSRM
+129 FLNRM
-134 VNISTPKAF
+134 VNISTPQAF
-143 EIHSL
+143 EIGSL
-148 DEFVEKYFPA
+148 EEFVEKYFPSN
-158 DGMLVVVRFKLSI
+158 GMLVVVRFKFSV
-171 EDAVASEF
+171 EDAVESEF

-188 RELLQGFGIGG
+188 RELLKGFGIEGE
-199 ADVGLPEG
+199 DVGMGAEPE
-207 EPAPAAETPAAP
+207 P
-219 QPAETPAEPAAA
+219 EPAAQPAAAAEPESSGGSGA
-231 SSDAGGGATLSQ
+231 SLSQ
-243 EEIERLIAGGVGGA
+243 EEIEKLMAQNFAEEQAAQQNA
-257 SDEPAQPAEPAAA
+257 SPQPAVSAEQPAQPQVAA
-270 SSDAGGGAT
+270 T
-279 LSQEEIER
+279 
-287 LMAGGIDGASNESAP
+287 P
-302 VSTQPEQPAAAAAA
+302 A
-316 PQQPAQMP
+316 PQQPVAAAPAQ
-324 PMQMPQQ
+324 QTTVQ
-331 QPAAPMQQP
+331 QPVAQAQQGV
-340 AAQMQQPMQP
+340 P
-350 QAMAPNMMQPY
+350 QAMPQMSPEMQQQY
-361 AGMPYPPYGY
+361 AAMPYPPYGMQMPY
-371 PPMYYGMPP
+371 PPMYYMPP
-380 QQQQAPQQKP
+380 QQQAAP
-390 AEPKMIKTTKPDM
+390 EPKTIKTTKPAM
-403 PTLDAQTTQLNEE
+403 PKFEEHATSLNEE
-416 QESNLDLLMTVPV
+416 QEGNLDLLMSVPV

-482 DSFGLRI
+482 DNFGLRI

>member
-1 MGSSLFSPMAID
+1 MGSNVFSPMAID

-29 VSNMLARRVDIT
+29 VSSMLARRVDIT
-41 TPTVSVVSAK
+41 TPTVSVVSAQ

-93 GTTTADEDF
+93 GSTTKDEDF
-102 EINELNM
+102 QINELNM

-129 FLSRM
+129 FLNRM
-134 VNISTPKAF
+134 VNISTPQAF
-143 EIHSL
+143 EIGSL
-148 DEFVEKYFPA
+148 QEFVEKYFPS
-158 DGMLVVVRFKLSI
+158 DGMLVVVRFKFSI
-171 EDAVASEF
+171 EDAVESEF
-179 MSALSMDLV
+179 MSALSTDLV
-188 RELLQGFGIGG
+188 RELLKGFGIEGE
-199 ADVGLPEG
+199 DVGMGEAESEP
-207 EPAPAAETPAAP
+207 EPAAQPAVAAEPEAPSDSGAPLSQEAIEKLLAQNLGGGQTESQDAAP
-219 QPAETPAEPAAA
+219 QPAAA
-231 SSDAGGGATLSQ
+231 TEQ
-243 EEIERLIAGGVGGA
+243 
-257 SDEPAQPAEPAAA
+257 PAQP
-270 SSDAGGGAT
+270 
-279 LSQEEIER
+279 Q
-287 LMAGGIDGASNESAP
+287 P
-302 VSTQPEQPAAAAAA
+302 VAQAQ
-316 PQQPAQMP
+316 PQQSV
-324 PMQMPQQ
+324 
-331 QPAAPMQQP
+331 
-340 AAQMQQPMQP
+340 P
-350 QAMAPNMMQPY
+350 QAMPQMTPEMQQQY
-361 AGMPYPPYGY
+361 ASMPYPPYGMQMPY
-371 PPMYYGMPP
+371 PPMYYMPP
-380 QQQQAPQQKP
+380 QQQQAAP
-390 AEPKMIKTTKPDM
+390 EPKTIKTTKPAM
-403 PTLDAQTTQLNEE
+403 PKFEEHVTSLNEE
-416 QESNLDLLMTVPV
+416 QEGNLDLLMSVPV
-429 DVAVEI
+429 DVSVEI

>member
-1 MGSSLFSPMAID
+1 MGSNVFSPIAID

-41 TPTVSVVSAK
+41 TPTVSVVSAQ

-66 DYVAGLSGSNIM
+66 DYVAGLNGSNIM

-93 GTTTADEDF
+93 GSETKDEDF
-102 EINELNM
+102 QINELNM

-129 FLSRM
+129 FLNRM
-134 VNISTPKAF
+134 VNISTPQAF
-143 EIHSL
+143 EIGSL
-148 DEFVEKYFPA
+148 HEFVEKYFPSN
-158 DGMLVVVRFKLSI
+158 GMLVVVRFKFSI
-171 EDAVASEF
+171 EDAVESEF

-188 RELLQGFGIGG
+188 RELLKGFGIEGE
-199 ADVGLPEG
+199 DVGMADGQEP
-207 EPAPAAETPAAP
+207 EPAPAV
-219 QPAETPAEPAAA
+219 QPAVAAEPEEPHD
-231 SSDAGGGATLSQ
+231 SGAPLSQ
-243 EEIERLIAGGVGGA
+243 EEIEKLLAQNLGGDQAAAPEPEPQPVA
-257 SDEPAQPAEPAAA
+257 PAVEQPVVQPQVTATPAQP
-270 SSDAGGGAT
+270 
-279 LSQEEIER
+279 Q
-287 LMAGGIDGASNESAP
+287 
-302 VSTQPEQPAAAAAA
+302 AA
-316 PQQPAQMP
+316 PQQMP
-324 PMQMPQQ
+324 SAMP
-331 QPAAPMQQP
+331 QQP
-340 AAQMQQPMQP
+340 AAQVQPQQAAVPQPMQQQMTP
-350 QAMAPNMMQPY
+350 EMQQQYAAMA
-361 AGMPYPPYGY
+361 YPPYGMQMPY
-371 PPMYYGMPP
+371 PPMYYMP
-380 QQQQAPQQKP
+380 QQQAAPEPKTIKTSKP
-390 AEPKMIKTTKPDM
+390 AMPKFEERATS
-403 PTLDAQTTQLNEE
+403 LNEE
-416 QESNLDLLMTVPV
+416 QEGNLDLLMSVPV

>member
-1 MGSSLFSPMAID
+1 MGSNVFSPMAID

-93 GTTTADEDF
+93 GSTTKDEDF

-129 FLSRM
+129 FLNRM
-134 VNISTPKAF
+134 VNISTPQAF
-143 EIHSL
+143 EIGSL
-148 DEFVEKYFPA
+148 EEFVEKYFPSN
-158 DGMLVVVRFKLSI
+158 GMLVVVRFKFSV
-171 EDAVASEF
+171 EDAVESEF

-188 RELLQGFGIGG
+188 RELLKGFGIEGE
-199 ADVGLPEG
+199 DVGMGAEPE
-207 EPAPAAETPAAP
+207 P
-219 QPAETPAEPAAA
+219 EPAAQPAAAAEPELSSGSGA
-231 SSDAGGGATLSQ
+231 SLSQ
-243 EEIERLIAGGVGGA
+243 EEIEKLMAQNFAEEQAAQQSA
-257 SDEPAQPAEPAAA
+257 SPQPAVSAEQPAQPQVAA
-270 SSDAGGGAT
+270 T
-279 LSQEEIER
+279 
-287 LMAGGIDGASNESAP
+287 P
-302 VSTQPEQPAAAAAA
+302 A
-316 PQQPAQMP
+316 PQQPVAAVPAQQTP
-324 PMQMPQQ
+324 VQ
-331 QPAAPMQQP
+331 QPVAQAQQGV
-340 AAQMQQPMQP
+340 P
-350 QAMAPNMMQPY
+350 QAMPQMSPEMQQQY
-361 AGMPYPPYGY
+361 AAMPYPPYGMQMPY
-371 PPMYYGMPP
+371 PPMYYMPP
-380 QQQQAPQQKP
+380 QQQAAP
-390 AEPKMIKTTKPDM
+390 EPKTIKTTKPAM
-403 PTLDAQTTQLNEE
+403 PKFEEHATSLNEE
-416 QESNLDLLMTVPV
+416 QESNLDLLMSVPV

-482 DSFGLRI
+482 DNFGLRI

>member
-1 MGSSLFSPMAID
+1 MGSNVFSPMAID

-93 GTTTADEDF
+93 GSTTKDEDF

-129 FLSRM
+129 FLNRM
-134 VNISTPKAF
+134 VNISTPQAF
-143 EIHSL
+143 EIGSL
-148 DEFVEKYFPA
+148 DEFVEKYFPSN
-158 DGMLVVVRFKLSI
+158 GMLVVVRFKFSV
-171 EDAVASEF
+171 EDAVESEF

-188 RELLQGFGIGG
+188 RELLKGFGIEGE
-199 ADVGLPEG
+199 DVGMGAEP
-207 EPAPAAETPAAP
+207 EPAPAPAA
-219 QPAETPAEPAAA
+219 QPAAA
-231 SSDAGGGATLSQ
+231 AEPELSSGSGASLSQ
-243 EEIERLIAGGVGGA
+243 EEIEKLMAQNFAEEQAAQQNA
-257 SDEPAQPAEPAAA
+257 SPQPAVSAEQPAQPQVAA
-270 SSDAGGGAT
+270 T
-279 LSQEEIER
+279 
-287 LMAGGIDGASNESAP
+287 P
-302 VSTQPEQPAAAAAA
+302 A
-316 PQQPAQMP
+316 PQQPVAAAPAQQTP
-324 PMQMPQQ
+324 VQ
-331 QPAAPMQQP
+331 QPVAQAQQGV
-340 AAQMQQPMQP
+340 P
-350 QAMAPNMMQPY
+350 QAMPQMSPEMQQQY
-361 AGMPYPPYGY
+361 AAMPYPPYGMQMPY
-371 PPMYYGMPP
+371 PPMYYMPP
-380 QQQQAPQQKP
+380 QQQAAP
-390 AEPKMIKTTKPDM
+390 EPKTIKTTKPAM
-403 PTLDAQTTQLNEE
+403 PKFEEHATSLNEE
-416 QESNLDLLMTVPV
+416 QESNLDLLMSVPV

-441 VKDILNY
+441 VKEILNY

-482 DSFGLRI
+482 DNFGLRI

>member
-1 MGSSLFSPMAID
+1 MGSSVFSPMAID

-41 TPTVSVVSAK
+41 TPTVSVVSAQ

-93 GTTTADEDF
+93 GTTTKDEDF
-102 EINELNM
+102 QINELNM

-129 FLSRM
+129 FLNRM
-134 VNISTPKAF
+134 VNISTPQAF
-143 EIHSL
+143 EIGSL
-148 DEFVEKYFPA
+148 HEFVDKYFPSN
-158 DGMLVVVRFKLSI
+158 GMLVVVRFKFSI
-171 EDAVASEF
+171 EDAVESEF

-188 RELLQGFGIGG
+188 RELLKGFGIEGE
-199 ADVGLPEG
+199 DVGMEIGQEPEVV
-207 EPAPAAETPAAP
+207 PATQPAVAAEPEEPRDSGAPLSQVEIEKLLAQNMGGDQAAEPEPQPAAP
-219 QPAETPAEPAAA
+219 AVVEQ
-231 SSDAGGGATLSQ
+231 
-243 EEIERLIAGGVGGA
+243 
-257 SDEPAQPAEPAAA
+257 PAQPQVAAA
-270 SSDAGGGAT
+270 PA
-279 LSQEEIER
+279 
-287 LMAGGIDGASNESAP
+287 
-302 VSTQPEQPAAAAAA
+302 QPQAA
-316 PQQPAQMP
+316 PQQTPSA
-324 PMQMPQQ
+324 MPQQ
-331 QPAAPMQQP
+331 PVAQAQSQQAAVPQPMQQMSP
-340 AAQMQQPMQP
+340 EMQQQYA
-350 QAMAPNMMQPY
+350 AM
-361 AGMPYPPYGY
+361 GYPPYGMQMPY
-371 PPMYYGMPP
+371 PPMYYMPP
-380 QQQQAPQQKP
+380 QQQQAAPEPKTIKTSKP
-390 AEPKMIKTTKPDM
+390 AMPKFEERATS
-403 PTLDAQTTQLNEE
+403 LNEE
-416 QESNLDLLMTVPV
+416 QEGNLDLLMSVPV
-429 DVAVEI
+429 DVSVEI

>member
-1 MGSSLFSPMAID
+1 MGSNVFSPMAID

-93 GTTTADEDF
+93 GSTTKDEDF

-129 FLSRM
+129 FLNRM
-134 VNISTPKAF
+134 VNISTPQAF
-143 EIHSL
+143 EIGSL
-148 DEFVEKYFPA
+148 EEFVEKYFPSN
-158 DGMLVVVRFKLSI
+158 GMLVVVRFKFSV
-171 EDAVASEF
+171 EDAVESEF

-188 RELLQGFGIGG
+188 RELLKGFGIEGE
-199 ADVGLPEG
+199 DVGMGAEP
-207 EPAPAAETPAAP
+207 EPAPAPAA
-219 QPAETPAEPAAA
+219 QPAAA
-231 SSDAGGGATLSQ
+231 AEPELSSGSGASLSQ
-243 EEIERLIAGGVGGA
+243 EEIEKLMAQNFAEEQAAQQNA
-257 SDEPAQPAEPAAA
+257 SPQPDVSAEQPAQPQVAA
-270 SSDAGGGAT
+270 T
-279 LSQEEIER
+279 
-287 LMAGGIDGASNESAP
+287 P
-302 VSTQPEQPAAAAAA
+302 A
-316 PQQPAQMP
+316 PQQPVAAAPAQQTP
-324 PMQMPQQ
+324 VQ
-331 QPAAPMQQP
+331 QPVAQAQQGV
-340 AAQMQQPMQP
+340 P
-350 QAMAPNMMQPY
+350 QAMPQMSPEMQQQY
-361 AGMPYPPYGY
+361 AAMPYPPYGMQMPY
-371 PPMYYGMPP
+371 PPMYYMPP
-380 QQQQAPQQKP
+380 QQQAAP
-390 AEPKMIKTTKPDM
+390 EPKTIKTTKPAM
-403 PTLDAQTTQLNEE
+403 PKFEEHATSLNEE
-416 QESNLDLLMTVPV
+416 QESNLDLLMSVPV

-482 DSFGLRI
+482 DNFGLRI

>member
-1 MGSSLFSPMAID
+1 MGSNVFSPMAID

-78 LLKRSDVRAIVDILM
+78 LLKRSDVLAIVDILM
-93 GTTTADEDF
+93 GSTTKDEDF

-129 FLSRM
+129 FLNRM
-134 VNISTPKAF
+134 VNISTPQAF
-143 EIHSL
+143 EIGSL
-148 DEFVEKYFPA
+148 EEFVEKYFPSN
-158 DGMLVVVRFKLSI
+158 GMLVVVRFKFSV
-171 EDAVASEF
+171 EDAVESEF

-188 RELLQGFGIGG
+188 RELLKGFGIEGE
-199 ADVGLPEG
+199 DVGMGAEPE
-207 EPAPAAETPAAP
+207 P
-219 QPAETPAEPAAA
+219 EPAAQPAAAAEPELSSGSGA
-231 SSDAGGGATLSQ
+231 SLSQ
-243 EEIERLIAGGVGGA
+243 EEIEKLMAQNFAEEQAAQQNA
-257 SDEPAQPAEPAAA
+257 SPQPAVSAEQPAQPQVAA
-270 SSDAGGGAT
+270 T
-279 LSQEEIER
+279 
-287 LMAGGIDGASNESAP
+287 P
-302 VSTQPEQPAAAAAA
+302 A
-316 PQQPAQMP
+316 PQQPVAAVPAQQTP
-324 PMQMPQQ
+324 VQ
-331 QPAAPMQQP
+331 QPVAQAQQGV
-340 AAQMQQPMQP
+340 P
-350 QAMAPNMMQPY
+350 QAMPQMSPEMQQQY
-361 AGMPYPPYGY
+361 AAMPYPPYGMQMPY
-371 PPMYYGMPP
+371 PPMYYMPP
-380 QQQQAPQQKP
+380 QQQAAP
-390 AEPKMIKTTKPDM
+390 EPKTIKTTKPAM
-403 PTLDAQTTQLNEE
+403 PKFEEHATSLNEE
-416 QESNLDLLMTVPV
+416 QESNLDLLMSVPV

-482 DSFGLRI
+482 DNFGLRI

>member
-1 MGSSLFSPMAID
+1 MGSNVFSPMAID

-41 TPTVSVVSAK
+41 TPTVSVVSAQ

-93 GTTTADEDF
+93 GTETKDEDF
-102 EINELNM
+102 QINELNM

-129 FLSRM
+129 FLNRM
-134 VNISTPKAF
+134 VNISTPQAF
-143 EIHSL
+143 EIGSL
-148 DEFVEKYFPA
+148 SEFVDKYFPSN
-158 DGMLVVVRFKLSI
+158 GMLVVVRFKFSI
-171 EDAVASEF
+171 EDAIESEF

-188 RELLQGFGIGG
+188 RELLKGFGIEGE
-199 ADVGLPEG
+199 DVGMG
-207 EPAPAAETPAAP
+207 AQMNSEP
-219 QPAETPAEPAAA
+219 EPAAQPA
-231 SSDAGGGATLSQ
+231 VAAEPEESRDSGAPLSQ
-243 EEIERLIAGGVGGA
+243 EEIEKLLAQNMGGDQAAETTPEPEPQPAAPIVEQPVA
-257 SDEPAQPAEPAAA
+257 QPQVAAAPAQP
-270 SSDAGGGAT
+270 
-279 LSQEEIER
+279 Q
-287 LMAGGIDGASNESAP
+287 
-302 VSTQPEQPAAAAAA
+302 AA
-316 PQQPAQMP
+316 PQQTTPVMPQQPVAQAQPQQAAVPQPMQQMP
-324 PMQMPQQ
+324 PEMQQ
-331 QPAAPMQQP
+331 QYAAM
-340 AAQMQQPMQP
+340 
-350 QAMAPNMMQPY
+350 
-361 AGMPYPPYGY
+361 GYPPYGMQMPY
-371 PPMYYGMPP
+371 PPMYYMPS
-380 QQQQAPQQKP
+380 QQQQAAPEPKTIKTSKP
-390 AEPKMIKTTKPDM
+390 AMPKFEEH
-403 PTLDAQTTQLNEE
+403 ANSLNEE
-416 QESNLDLLMTVPV
+416 QEGNLDLLMSVPV
-429 DVAVEI
+429 DVSVEI

>member
-1 MGSSLFSPMAID
+1 MGSNVFSPMAID

-93 GTTTADEDF
+93 GSTTKDEDF

-129 FLSRM
+129 FLNRM
-134 VNISTPKAF
+134 VNISTPQAF
-143 EIHSL
+143 EIGSL
-148 DEFVEKYFPA
+148 EEFVEKYFPSN
-158 DGMLVVVRFKLSI
+158 GILVVVRFKFSI
-171 EDAVASEF
+171 EDAVESEF
-179 MSALSMDLV
+179 MSALNMDLV
-188 RELLQGFGIGG
+188 RELLKGFGIEGE
-199 ADVGLPEG
+199 DVGMGAEP
-207 EPAPAAETPAAP
+207 EPAPAPAA
-219 QPAETPAEPAAA
+219 QPAAA
-231 SSDAGGGATLSQ
+231 AEPELSSGSGASLSQ
-243 EEIERLIAGGVGGA
+243 EEIEKLMAQNFAEEQAAQQNA
-257 SDEPAQPAEPAAA
+257 SPQPAVSAEQPAQPQVAA
-270 SSDAGGGAT
+270 T
-279 LSQEEIER
+279 
-287 LMAGGIDGASNESAP
+287 P
-302 VSTQPEQPAAAAAA
+302 A
-316 PQQPAQMP
+316 PQQPVAAAPAQQTP
-324 PMQMPQQ
+324 VQ
-331 QPAAPMQQP
+331 QPVAQAQQGV
-340 AAQMQQPMQP
+340 P
-350 QAMAPNMMQPY
+350 QAMPQMSPEMQQQY
-361 AGMPYPPYGY
+361 AAMPYPPYGMQMPY
-371 PPMYYGMPP
+371 PPMYYMPP
-380 QQQQAPQQKP
+380 QQQAAP
-390 AEPKMIKTTKPDM
+390 EPKTIKTTKPAM
-403 PTLDAQTTQLNEE
+403 PKFEEHATSLNEE
-416 QESNLDLLMTVPV
+416 QESNLDLLMSVPV

-482 DSFGLRI
+482 DNFGLRI

>member
-1 MGSSLFSPMAID
+1 
-13 AIGEIFNI
+13 
-21 SLGSSATA
+21 
-29 VSNMLARRVDIT
+29 MLARRVDIT

-93 GTTTADEDF
+93 GSTTKDEVF

-129 FLSRM
+129 FLNRM
-134 VNISTPKAF
+134 VNISTPQAF
-143 EIHSL
+143 EIGSL
-148 DEFVEKYFPA
+148 EEFVEKYFPSN
-158 DGMLVVVRFKLSI
+158 GMLVVVRFKFSV
-171 EDAVASEF
+171 EDAVESEF

-188 RELLQGFGIGG
+188 RELLKGFGIEGE
-199 ADVGLPEG
+199 DVGMGAEPE
-207 EPAPAAETPAAP
+207 P
-219 QPAETPAEPAAA
+219 EPAAQPAAAAEPELSSGSGA
-231 SSDAGGGATLSQ
+231 SLSQ
-243 EEIERLIAGGVGGA
+243 EEIEKLMAQNFAEEQAAQQNA
-257 SDEPAQPAEPAAA
+257 SPQPAVSAEQPAQP
-270 SSDAGGGAT
+270 
-279 LSQEEIER
+279 QV
-287 LMAGGIDGASNESAP
+287 AP
-302 VSTQPEQPAAAAAA
+302 TPA
-316 PQQPAQMP
+316 PQQPVAAAPAQQTP
-324 PMQMPQQ
+324 VQ
-331 QPAAPMQQP
+331 QPVAQAQQGV
-340 AAQMQQPMQP
+340 P
-350 QAMAPNMMQPY
+350 QAMPQMSPEMQQQY
-361 AGMPYPPYGY
+361 AAMPYPPYGMQMPY
-371 PPMYYGMPP
+371 PPMYYMPP
-380 QQQQAPQQKP
+380 QQQAAP
-390 AEPKMIKTTKPDM
+390 EPKTIKTTKPAM
-403 PTLDAQTTQLNEE
+403 PKFEEHATSLNEE
-416 QESNLDLLMTVPV
+416 QESNLDLLMSVPV

-482 DSFGLRI
+482 DNFGLRI

>member
-1 MGSSLFSPMAID
+1 MGSNVFSPMAID

-93 GTTTADEDF
+93 GSTTKDEDF

-129 FLSRM
+129 FLNRM
-134 VNISTPKAF
+134 VNISTPQAF
-143 EIHSL
+143 EIGSL
-148 DEFVEKYFPA
+148 EEFVEKYFPSN
-158 DGMLVVVRFKLSI
+158 GILVVVRFKFSI
-171 EDAVASEF
+171 EDAVESEF

-188 RELLQGFGIGG
+188 RELLKGFGIEGE
-199 ADVGLPEG
+199 DVGMGAEPE
-207 EPAPAAETPAAP
+207 P
-219 QPAETPAEPAAA
+219 EPAAQPAAAAEPESSGGSGA
-231 SSDAGGGATLSQ
+231 SLSQ
-243 EEIERLIAGGVGGA
+243 EEIEKLMAQNFAEEQAAQQNA
-257 SDEPAQPAEPAAA
+257 SPQPAASAEQPAQPQVAA
-270 SSDAGGGAT
+270 T
-279 LSQEEIER
+279 
-287 LMAGGIDGASNESAP
+287 P
-302 VSTQPEQPAAAAAA
+302 A
-316 PQQPAQMP
+316 PQQPVAAAPAQQTP
-324 PMQMPQQ
+324 VQ
-331 QPAAPMQQP
+331 QPVAQAQQGV
-340 AAQMQQPMQP
+340 P
-350 QAMAPNMMQPY
+350 QAMPQMSPEMQQQY
-361 AGMPYPPYGY
+361 AAMPYPPYGVQMPY
-371 PPMYYGMPP
+371 PPMYYMPP
-380 QQQQAPQQKP
+380 QQQAAP
-390 AEPKMIKTTKPDM
+390 EPKTIKTTKPAM
-403 PTLDAQTTQLNEE
+403 PKFEEHATNLNEE
-416 QESNLDLLMTVPV
+416 QEGNLDLLMSVPV

-482 DSFGLRI
+482 DNFGLRI

>member
-1 MGSSLFSPMAID
+1 MGSNVFSPMAID

-93 GTTTADEDF
+93 GSTTKDEDF

-129 FLSRM
+129 FLNRM
-134 VNISTPKAF
+134 VNISTPQAF
-143 EIHSL
+143 EIGSL
-148 DEFVEKYFPA
+148 DEFVEKYFPSN
-158 DGMLVVVRFKLSI
+158 GMLVVVRFKFSV
-171 EDAVASEF
+171 EDAVESEF

-188 RELLQGFGIGG
+188 RELLKGFGIEGE
-199 ADVGLPEG
+199 DVGMGAEPEP
-207 EPAPAAETPAAP
+207 EPAPAA
-219 QPAETPAEPAAA
+219 QPAAA
-231 SSDAGGGATLSQ
+231 AEPELSSGSGASLSQ
-243 EEIERLIAGGVGGA
+243 EEIEKLMAQNFAEEQAAQQNA
-257 SDEPAQPAEPAAA
+257 SPQPAVSAEQPAQPQVAA
-270 SSDAGGGAT
+270 T
-279 LSQEEIER
+279 
-287 LMAGGIDGASNESAP
+287 P
-302 VSTQPEQPAAAAAA
+302 A
-316 PQQPAQMP
+316 PQQPVAAAPAQQTP
-324 PMQMPQQ
+324 VQ
-331 QPAAPMQQP
+331 QPVAQAQQGV
-340 AAQMQQPMQP
+340 P
-350 QAMAPNMMQPY
+350 QAMPQMSPEMQQQY
-361 AGMPYPPYGY
+361 AAMPYPPYGMQMPY
-371 PPMYYGMPP
+371 PPMYYMPP
-380 QQQQAPQQKP
+380 QQQAAP
-390 AEPKMIKTTKPDM
+390 EPKTIKTTKPAM
-403 PTLDAQTTQLNEE
+403 PKFEEHATSLNEE
-416 QESNLDLLMTVPV
+416 QESNLDLLMSVPV

-482 DSFGLRI
+482 DNFGLRI
-489 AEIIEPLALEDL
+489 AEVIEPLALEDL

>member
-1 MGSSLFSPMAID
+1 MGSNVFSPMAID

-41 TPTVSVVSAK
+41 TPTVSVVSAQ

-93 GTTTADEDF
+93 GSTTKDEDF
-102 EINELNM
+102 QINELNM

-129 FLSRM
+129 FLNRM
-134 VNISTPKAF
+134 VNISTPQAF
-143 EIHSL
+143 EIGSL
-148 DEFVEKYFPA
+148 HEFVDKYFPS
-158 DGMLVVVRFKLSI
+158 DGMLVVVRFKFSI
-171 EDAVASEF
+171 EDAVESEF

-188 RELLQGFGIGG
+188 RELLKGFGIEGK
-199 ADVGLPEG
+199 DVGIGVEMESEP
-207 EPAPAAETPAAP
+207 EPAVAAEPEESRDSGAP
-219 QPAETPAEPAAA
+219 
-231 SSDAGGGATLSQ
+231 LSQ
-243 EEIERLIAGGVGGA
+243 EEIEKLLAQNMGGDQAAEPVPA
-257 SDEPAQPAEPAAA
+257 SEPQPAAPVVEQPVAQPQVAAAPAQP
-270 SSDAGGGAT
+270 
-279 LSQEEIER
+279 Q
-287 LMAGGIDGASNESAP
+287 
-302 VSTQPEQPAAAAAA
+302 AA
-316 PQQPAQMP
+316 PQQTTPVMPQQTVAQPQQAAVPQLMQQMP
-324 PMQMPQQ
+324 PEMQQ
-331 QPAAPMQQP
+331 QYAAM
-340 AAQMQQPMQP
+340 
-350 QAMAPNMMQPY
+350 
-361 AGMPYPPYGY
+361 GYPPYGMQMPY
-371 PPMYYGMPP
+371 PPMYYMPP
-380 QQQQAPQQKP
+380 QQQQAAPEPKTIKTSKP
-390 AEPKMIKTTKPDM
+390 AMPKFEEH
-403 PTLDAQTTQLNEE
+403 ANSLNEE
-416 QESNLDLLMTVPV
+416 QEGNLDLLMSVPV
-429 DVAVEI
+429 DVSVEI

>member
-1 MGSSLFSPMAID
+1 MGSSVFSPMAID

-41 TPTVSVVSAK
+41 TPRVSVVSAQ

-93 GTTTADEDF
+93 GSTTKDEDF
-102 EINELNM
+102 QINELNM

-129 FLSRM
+129 FLNRM
-134 VNISTPKAF
+134 VNISTPQAF
-143 EIHSL
+143 EIGSL
-148 DEFVEKYFPA
+148 HEFVDKYFPSN
-158 DGMLVVVRFKLSI
+158 GMLVVVRFKFSI
-171 EDAVASEF
+171 EDAVESEF

-188 RELLQGFGIGG
+188 RELLKGFGIEGEDVGMG
-199 ADVGLPEG
+199 ADLES
-207 EPAPAAETPAAP
+207 EPAPAA
-219 QPAETPAEPAAA
+219 QPAVAAEPEEPRD
-231 SSDAGGGATLSQ
+231 SGAPLSQ
-243 EEIERLIAGGVGGA
+243 EEIEKLLAQNMGGDQAAEPEPQPAAPAVV
-257 SDEPAQPAEPAAA
+257 EQPAQPQVAAA
-270 SSDAGGGAT
+270 PA
-279 LSQEEIER
+279 
-287 LMAGGIDGASNESAP
+287 
-302 VSTQPEQPAAAAAA
+302 QPQAA
-316 PQQPAQMP
+316 PQQTPPA
-324 PMQMPQQ
+324 MPQQ
-331 QPAAPMQQP
+331 QPVAQTQPQQASVPQPMQQMP
-340 AAQMQQPMQP
+340 PEMQQQYA
-350 QAMAPNMMQPY
+350 AM
-361 AGMPYPPYGY
+361 GYPPYGMQMPY
-371 PPMYYGMPP
+371 PPMYYMPP
-380 QQQQAPQQKP
+380 QQQAAPEPKTIKTSKP
-390 AEPKMIKTTKPDM
+390 AMPKFEERATS
-403 PTLDAQTTQLNEE
+403 LNEE
-416 QESNLDLLMTVPV
+416 QEGNLDLLMSVPV
-429 DVAVEI
+429 DVSVEI

>member
-1 MGSSLFSPMAID
+1 MGSNVFSPMAID

-93 GTTTADEDF
+93 GSTTKDEDF

-129 FLSRM
+129 FLNRM
-134 VNISTPKAF
+134 VNISTPQAF
-143 EIHSL
+143 EIGSL
-148 DEFVEKYFPA
+148 EEFVEKYFPSN
-158 DGMLVVVRFKLSI
+158 GMLVVVRFKFSV
-171 EDAVASEF
+171 EDAVESEF

-188 RELLQGFGIGG
+188 RELLKGFGIEGE
-199 ADVGLPEG
+199 DVGMGAEPE
-207 EPAPAAETPAAP
+207 P
-219 QPAETPAEPAAA
+219 EPAAQPAAAAEPELSSGSGA
-231 SSDAGGGATLSQ
+231 SLSQ
-243 EEIERLIAGGVGGA
+243 EEIEKLMAQNFAEEQAAQQNA
-257 SDEPAQPAEPAAA
+257 SPQPAVSAEQPAQPQVAA
-270 SSDAGGGAT
+270 T
-279 LSQEEIER
+279 
-287 LMAGGIDGASNESAP
+287 P
-302 VSTQPEQPAAAAAA
+302 A
-316 PQQPAQMP
+316 PQQPVAAVPAQQTP
-324 PMQMPQQ
+324 VQ
-331 QPAAPMQQP
+331 QPVAQAQQGV
-340 AAQMQQPMQP
+340 P
-350 QAMAPNMMQPY
+350 QAMPQMSPEMQQQY
-361 AGMPYPPYGY
+361 AAMPYPPYGMQMPY
-371 PPMYYGMPP
+371 PPMYYMPP
-380 QQQQAPQQKP
+380 QQQAAP
-390 AEPKMIKTTKPDM
+390 EPKTIKTTKPAM
-403 PTLDAQTTQLNEE
+403 PKFEEHATSLNEE
-416 QESNLDLLMTVPV
+416 QESNLDLLMSVPV

-482 DSFGLRI
+482 DNFGLRI